1 MLLILIMLSQLISL
15 ILHSNF
21 STMELMCFG
30 SDFFISFSFLIDDQ
44 SGVKDSLG
52 AHDLLGHVT

>member
-1 MLLILIMLSQLISL
+1 
-15 ILHSNF
+15 
-21 STMELMCFG
+21 MELMYFG
-30 SDFFISFSFLIDDQ
+30 SDFILIFNFLIDDQ

>member
-1 MLLILIMLSQLISL
+1 
-15 ILHSNF
+15 
-21 STMELMCFG
+21 MELMYFG
-30 SDFFISFSFLIDDQ
+30 SDFFFKIYFLIDDQ

>member
-1 MLLILIMLSQLISL
+1 MLLILFMLSQLISL

-21 STMELMCFG
+21 PTMELMCFFG
-30 SDFFISFSFLIDDQ
+30 SVFFFFNFLIDDQ
-44 SGVKDSLG
+44 NGVKDSLG